1 MLKNLVKLLETIKTS
16 NTNHSKRSVSIKS
29 KSKGRRDNS
38 LTYKDIS
45 VILPK
50 DKNSVKIG

>member
-1 MLKNLVKLLETIKTS
+1 MS
-16 NTNHSKRSVSIKS
+16 QKS

-45 VILPK
+45 IILPK
-50 DKNSVKIG
+50 DKNNSIKTG